1 MSDQEK
7 EQQQLTSQEPEKK
20 PDEKSEVFDELDRA
34 ILKLLQGD
42 IPLVSHPYKTLAEEF
57 GISEDKVLRRIE
69 MLRDVKVIR
78 RIGATINHQ
87 QAGYTVTVMT
97 AWNAEPREGET
108 RKSALNRVGKTLAA
122 NPCVTYCYAR
132 KTAPGWDWPVFA
144 MLHAKSEEEMNSAIK
159 QLMQKVGTADV
170 RIMKT
175 VREWKKTSMQYF

>member
-1 MSDQEK
+1 MSEQEK
-7 EQQQLTSQEPEKK
+7 DQVQPAADEAGEK
-20 PDEKSEVFDELDRA
+20 PVEKADVFDALDRA
-34 ILKLLQGD
+34 IIKLMQGD
-42 IPLVSHPYKTLAEEF
+42 LPLVSHPFKELADEF

-87 QAGYTVTVMT
+87 QAGYTVNVMT

-132 KTAPGWDWPVFA
+132 HTVSGWEWPVFA
-144 MLHAKSEEEMNSAIK
+144 MLHAKSEEEMNGAIK

-170 RIMKT
+170 RIMKV
-175 VREWKKTSMQYF
+175 VREWKKSSRQYF